1 MEVRIRGVLVKKHLK
16 PRPDVPQFQLVML
29 CVGFRTELLNRIF
42 DVTCYGFHNQFKLLG
57 QVQD

>member
-1 MEVRIRGVLVKKHLK
+1 MLVKKHLK

-29 CVGFRTELLNRIF
+29 CIGFRTQLLNRIF
-42 DVTCYGFHNQFKLLG
+42 DVICYGFHNQFKLLG